1 MSDVDDDGID
11 PDQPGA
17 ELDEA
22 VGDEY
27 PPHRPPRFDDDGG
40 YVPEV
45 WEQDEVPVDDEVELA
60 GDLDVGSVDDEAQLI
75 GIDVHDD
82 RVGPLDPSDEFSGDE
97 TTRDYATEREPRPAE
112 ELALH
117 VEDDD
122 DVV

>member
-11 PDQPGA
+11 PDQHGA

-27 PPHRPPRFDDDGG
+27 PPHRPPRLDDDGG

-60 GDLDVGSVDDEAQLI
+60 GDLDVGSVDDEAQLV